1 MVGFNSENRNAIDVK
16 YICQICNLILRNPVQ
31 LDCGHR
37 FCRSCLDTEY
47 KAFVTCHQCPKI
59 TRTND
64 IFYDRGIQ
72 NDMKNLHINC
82 YVCHWNGL
90 FKNYKEHLT
99 KYPFNTSHKPKIKN
113 NIMLQLKLLTEKL
126 HELSNNVQILK
137 AITQQLVNQSALYQL
152 GTEEKILS
160 VENTHQNQND
170 VSSHNGILLW
180 RINKIK
186 DRSNNSESV
195 TSPPFYTSPDGYKLC
210 VRLHFNG
217 NGIGQSTYSSI
228 FIVLMRGD
236 YDAILD
242 WPFNYQV
249 IFCLYNLIN
258 QDNHIIES
266 FQSDIN
272 LKAFQKPQSDMN
284 VGCGISKFI
293 PRALLEQENSSFI
306 HDDSIYIKVMI
317 RSHPIAN
324 FILPYVMKIDL
335 AWPIHI
341 QEEIIQELIQKYP
354 MQSFKLSLTFKS
366 STL

>member
-37 FCRSCLDTEY
+37 FCSSCLDTEFQ
-47 KAFVTCHQCPKI
+47 ASIACHQCQRV
-59 TRTND
+59 TSTNNT
-64 IFYDRGIQ
+64 FYDRGIQ
-72 NDMKNLHINC
+72 NDMEKLSINC
-82 YVCHWNGL
+82 YACRWSGL
-90 FKNYKEHLT
+90 FKNYEEHLT
-99 KYPFNTSHKPKIKN
+99 KYHLNASHKSKIKN
-113 NIMLQLKLLTEKL
+113 NIMFQLKLLTEKFR
-126 HELSNNVQILK
+126 ELSTNLRILK

-152 GTEEKILS
+152 GTEEKIPS
-160 VENTHQNQND
+160 VENIHQNQTN
-170 VSSHNGILLW
+170 VSAHNGILLW
-180 RINKIK
+180 RINNIK
-186 DRSNNSESV
+186 DRSNNSESA
-195 TSPPFYTSPDGYKLC
+195 TSPPFYTSLDGYKLC
-210 VRLHFNG
+210 VRLYFNG
-217 NGIGQSTYSSI
+217 NDTDQSTYSSI

-266 FQSDIN
+266 FQPDIN

-293 PRALLEQENSSFI
+293 PRTLFEQENNSFI

-317 RSHPIAN
+317 RKNPIAN

-335 AWPIHI
+335 AWPIYI
-341 QEEIIQELIQKYP
+341 QEEIIQELIQRYP
-354 MQSFKLSLTFKS
+354 IQSFKLSLTFKS